1 MAMTMPM
8 NMGPMN
14 MGMAPPPPPPP
25 QQLSACVTRILSLSG
40 FPQSLKTRDVQQAF
54 AEYDQDRGGFRIKW
68 VDDTSLLLVFNDAAV
83 AKKAYLNTLLSP
95 PAALLSPAS
104 TTRIQIKPYD
114 GPEAQS
120 IIQAVQQRAHGHGHS
135 GSVAYKGHASR
146 ASFSGGAMGSFGAG
160 TSVPRPNT
168 NAPGP
173 GLNTGSLG
181 RSSGASM
188 WSTASATAKGNTTGS
203 ASPTLPNLPSHP
215 TLNSLISSASPQLS
229 SGELAEE
236 GGSGGEGERSG
247 PRIGEPGKRM
257 VAAGLGVR
265 RPSASAGAGINKGSG
280 GADKALSEVQ
290 KALVG
295 VSINE

>member
-8 NMGPMN
+8 SVGPMN
-14 MGMAPPPPPPP
+14 MAMAPPPPPPP

-54 AEYDQDRGGFRIKW
+54 SEYDQERGGFRIKW
-68 VDDTSLLLVFNDAAV
+68 VDDTSLLLVFNDATV

-95 PAALLSPAS
+95 PAALLSPTSA
-104 TTRIQIKPYD
+104 TRVQIKPYD
-114 GPEAQS
+114 GPEAQN

-135 GSVAYKGHASR
+135 TSVAYKGHASR

-160 TSVPRPNT
+160 TSVPRPN
-168 NAPGP
+168 PGP
-173 GLNTGSLG
+173 STGSLG

-188 WSTASATAKGNTTGS
+188 WSTASTAKPNAGN

-236 GGSGGEGERSG
+236 GSGGEGERGG

-265 RPSASAGAGINKGSG
+265 RPSASAGSGINKGSG

-290 KALVG
+290 KALGG
-295 VSINE
+295 VSITE

>member
-1 MAMTMPM
+1 MA
-8 NMGPMN
+8 
-14 MGMAPPPPPPP
+14 APPPPPP

-54 AEYDQDRGGFRIKW
+54 AEYDQERGGFRIKW
-68 VDDTSLLLVFNDAAV
+68 VDDTSLLLVFTDATV

-95 PAALLSPAS
+95 PAALLSPTSAN
-104 TTRIQIKPYD
+104 RVQIKPYD

-135 GSVAYKGHASR
+135 TSVAYKGHASR

-160 TSVPRPNT
+160 ASVPRPN
-168 NAPGP
+168 NATGSGP
-173 GLNTGSLG
+173 STGSLSLG

-188 WSTASATAKGNTTGS
+188 WSTVAAKPGNS
-203 ASPTLPNLPSHP
+203 SPTLPNIPSHP

-236 GGSGGEGERSG
+236 GSGGEGDRG

-265 RPSASAGAGINKGSG
+265 RPSASAG

-290 KALVG
+290 KALGG
-295 VSINE
+295 VSIVE

>member
-14 MGMAPPPPPPP
+14 MAMAPPPPPPP

-68 VDDTSLLLVFNDAAV
+68 VDDTSLLLVFNDAVV

-95 PAALLSPAS
+95 PAALLSPTS
-104 TTRIQIKPYD
+104 TTRVQIKPYD

-160 TSVPRPNT
+160 TSVPRPN
-168 NAPGP
+168 NAGPGP
-173 GLNTGSLG
+173 STGSLG

-188 WSTASATAKGNTTGS
+188 WSTTKPNTAGN

-236 GGSGGEGERSG
+236 GSGGEDRG

-257 VAAGLGVR
+257 VVAGLGR

-290 KALVG
+290 KALGG
-295 VSINE
+295 VSIAE

>member
-14 MGMAPPPPPPP
+14 MAMAPPPPPPP

-54 AEYDQDRGGFRIKW
+54 AEYDQERGGFRIKW
-68 VDDTSLLLVFNDAAV
+68 VDDTSLLLVFNDATV

-95 PAALLSPAS
+95 PAALLSPTSGA
-104 TTRIQIKPYD
+104 RVQIKPYD

-135 GSVAYKGHASR
+135 TSVAYKGHASR

-160 TSVPRPNT
+160 TSVPRPN
-168 NAPGP
+168 NATGPGP
-173 GLNTGSLG
+173 STGSLG

-188 WSTASATAKGNTTGS
+188 WSTAAAKSNPTGGS
-203 ASPTLPNLPSHP
+203 SPTLPNIPSHP

-236 GGSGGEGERSG
+236 GSGGEGERG

-265 RPSASAGAGINKGSG
+265 RPSASAGAGINKSG

-290 KALVG
+290 KALGG
-295 VSINE
+295 VSITE

>member
-14 MGMAPPPPPPP
+14 MAMAPPPPPVP

-54 AEYDQDRGGFRIKW
+54 GEYDQDRGGFRIKW
-68 VDDTSLLLVFNDAAV
+68 VDDTT
-83 AKKAYLNTLLSP
+83 KKAYLNTLLSP
-95 PAALLSPAS
+95 PAALLSPTS
-104 TTRIQIKPYD
+104 TTRVQIKPYD
-114 GPEAQS
+114 GPEAQT

-160 TSVPRPNT
+160 TSVPRPN

-188 WSTASATAKGNTTGS
+188 WSTSGAKGNATGS

-236 GGSGGEGERSG
+236 GGSGGEGERGG

-265 RPSASAGAGINKGSG
+265 RPSASAGSGVNKGSG
-280 GADKALSEVQ
+280 GADKALSEIQ
-290 KALVG
+290 KALGG
-295 VSINE
+295 VSIAE

>member
-1 MAMTMPM
+1 MAMPM
-8 NMGPMN
+8 NMGGPMN
-14 MGMAPPPPPPP
+14 MMAPPPPPPQ

-54 AEYDQDRGGFRIKW
+54 GEYDQDRGGFRIKW
-68 VDDTSLLLVFNDAAV
+68 VDDTSLLLVFNDATV

-95 PAALLSPAS
+95 PAALLSPTS
-104 TTRIQIKPYD
+104 TTRVQIKPYD

-160 TSVPRPNT
+160 ASVPRPN
-168 NAPGP
+168 NATGPGP
-173 GLNTGSLG
+173 STGSLG

-188 WSTASATAKGNTTGS
+188 WSTAGGKSGAGN

-236 GGSGGEGERSG
+236 GSGGEGERGG

-265 RPSASAGAGINKGSG
+265 RPSASAGAGPAKGSG

-290 KALVG
+290 KALGG
-295 VSINE
+295 VSIAE

>member
-14 MGMAPPPPPPP
+14 MAMAPPPPPPP

-54 AEYDQDRGGFRIKW
+54 AEYDQERGGFRIKW
-68 VDDTSLLLVFNDAAV
+68 VDDTSLLLVFNDATV

-95 PAALLSPAS
+95 PAALLSPTS
-104 TTRIQIKPYD
+104 TTRVQIKPYD
-114 GPEAQS
+114 GPEAQT

-160 TSVPRPNT
+160 TSVPRPT
-168 NAPGP
+168 PGP
-173 GLNTGSLG
+173 GPSTGSLG

-188 WSTASATAKGNTTGS
+188 WSSTAKPSGGN

-236 GGSGGEGERSG
+236 GSGGEGGG

-265 RPSASAGAGINKGSG
+265 RPSASAGVGNNNKGSG

-290 KALVG
+290 KALGG
-295 VSINE
+295 VSIVE

>member
-1 MAMTMPM
+1 MAMTMPI

-14 MGMAPPPPPPP
+14 MAMAPPPPPPQ

-54 AEYDQDRGGFRIKW
+54 AEYDQERGGFRIKW
-68 VDDTSLLLVFNDAAV
+68 VDDTSLLLVFNDATV

-95 PAALLSPAS
+95 PAALLSPTSA
-104 TTRIQIKPYD
+104 TRIQIKPYD

-160 TSVPRPNT
+160 TSVPRPN
-168 NAPGP
+168 NATGPGP
-173 GLNTGSLG
+173 STGSLG

-188 WSTASATAKGNTTGS
+188 WSTTTAKPSATGNS
-203 ASPTLPNLPSHP
+203 SPTLPNLPSHP

-236 GGSGGEGERSG
+236 GSGGEERGG

-265 RPSASAGAGINKGSG
+265 RPSASAGAGVNKGSG

-290 KALVG
+290 KALGG
-295 VSINE
+295 VSIAE

>member
-14 MGMAPPPPPPP
+14 MAMAPPPPPPP

-68 VDDTSLLLVFNDAAV
+68 IDDTSLLLVFNDAAV

-95 PAALLSPAS
+95 PAALLSPTS
-104 TTRIQIKPYD
+104 TTRVQIKPYD
-114 GPEAQS
+114 GPEAQN
-120 IIQAVQQRAHGHGHS
+120 IIQAVQSRTHQGHGHS
-135 GSVAYKGHASR
+135 PSVAYGKGHAPR
-146 ASFSGGAMGSFGAG
+146 ASFSGGAMGSFGVGVGAPA
-160 TSVPRPNT
+160 PRPN
-168 NAPGP
+168 NATGPGP
-173 GLNTGSLG
+173 STGSLG

-188 WSTASATAKGNTTGS
+188 WSTAAKNGTSGG
-203 ASPTLPNLPSHP
+203 SPTLPNLPSHP
-215 TLNSLISSASPQLS
+215 TLGALITSASPQLS
-229 SGELAEE
+229 PGEVAEE
-236 GGSGGEGERSG
+236 GSGGEGERSG

-265 RPSASAGAGINKGSG
+265 RPSAGAGAGKGAVS
-280 GADKALSEVQ
+280 ADKALSEVQ
-290 KALVG
+290 KALGG
-295 VSINE
+295 VAIAE

>member
-1 MAMTMPM
+1 MSSAMAMPMGMNPM
-8 NMGPMN
+8 NI
-14 MGMAPPPPPPP
+14 GMAPSSPSP
-25 QQLSACVTRILSLSG
+25 LSNNSRPALH
-40 FPQSLKTRDVQQAF
+40 QAF

-95 PAALLSPAS
+95 PAALLSPTS
-104 TTRIQIKPYD
+104 TTRVQIKPYD

-160 TSVPRPNT
+160 SSVPRPN
-168 NAPGP
+168 NGPGP
-173 GLNTGSLG
+173 STGSLG

-188 WSTASATAKGNTTGS
+188 WSTTAKSNTTGN

-236 GGSGGEGERSG
+236 GSGGEGERGG

-265 RPSASAGAGINKGSG
+265 RPSASAGGIGPVKGSG

-290 KALVG
+290 KALG
-295 VSINE
+295 SASIAE

>member
-1 MAMTMPM
+1 
-8 NMGPMN
+8 
-14 MGMAPPPPPPP
+14 MAPPPPPPP

-54 AEYDQDRGGFRIKW
+54 SEYDQERGGFRIKW
-68 VDDTSLLLVFNDAAV
+68 VDDTSLLLVFTDATV

-95 PAALLSPAS
+95 PAALLSPTS
-104 TTRIQIKPYD
+104 TTRVQIKPYD
-114 GPEAQS
+114 GPEAQT
-120 IIQAVQQRAHGHGHS
+120 IIQAVQQRAHV
-135 GSVAYKGHASR
+135 VAYKGHASR

-160 TSVPRPNT
+160 TSVPRPN
-168 NAPGP
+168 NAAGP
-173 GLNTGSLG
+173 TLNTGSLG

-188 WSTASATAKGNTTGS
+188 WNTAAAKASTAGN

-236 GGSGGEGERSG
+236 GSGGEGDRNG

-265 RPSASAGAGINKGSG
+265 RPSASGGVGINKGSG

-290 KALVG
+290 KALGG
-295 VSINE
+295 VSITE

>member
-1 MAMTMPM
+1 MAMPPM

-14 MGMAPPPPPPP
+14 MMAPPPPPPP

-54 AEYDQDRGGFRIKW
+54 GEYDQERGGFRIKW
-68 VDDTSLLLVFNDAAV
+68 VDDTSLLLVFNDATV
-83 AKKAYLNTLLSP
+83 AKRAYLNTLLSP
-95 PAALLSPAS
+95 PAALLSPTS

-120 IIQAVQQRAHGHGHS
+120 IIQAVQQRTHGHGHS

-146 ASFSGGAMGSFGAG
+146 ASFSGGAMGSFGTGA
-160 TSVPRPNT
+160 SVPRPN
-168 NAPGP
+168 NAGPGP
-173 GLNTGSLG
+173 STGSLG

-188 WSTASATAKGNTTGS
+188 WSTTAAKSATGN

-236 GGSGGEGERSG
+236 GSGGEGERGG

-265 RPSASAGAGINKGSG
+265 RPSASAGAGPVKGSG

-290 KALVG
+290 KALGG
-295 VSINE
+295 VSIAE